1 MPGLKSL
8 VFFKLIYD
16 YLQDK
21 IEKFGLDLMTRS
33 MQMATTVALVLVTLW
48 IIIRGY
54 QVITGNGRES
64 LLSIIVSGGRMA
76 AIVGIASTMS
86 FAGTDLYEFFT
97 STLDQAIH
105 GLFSG
110 RPNVSSV
117 DAIDDNLTY
126 TQLAL
131 STIDTVHVPAN
142 DPDLQADKIRAHFYA
157 MVGTASP
164 PMVAAAMLL
173 LYQVTIALFIGLGPL
188 FIMCLLF
195 PRTQDMFTRW
205 LNYGLGTLFSMGLF
219 SAMVGIVLELS
230 LRITGAFWGGRIL
243 SGFLGGYSEGLS
255 TLALQQGGI
264 GLLLTVLII
273 SVPPM
278 GAMFFQ
284 GTMGH
289 FMQFSAFSGGGGDA
303 LQGRGGR
310 PWQTPPSQAA
320 SAPHAAQARETR
332 TVSPGSEPA
341 FQRVVGTPAAPAQAD
356 RIRRAP
362 DPAARATT
370 PRADSP
376 A

>member
-16 YLQDK
+16 YLQHK

-54 QVITGNGRES
+54 QVMTGTSRES
-64 LLSIIVSGGRMA
+64 MLSIVVNGGRMA

-86 FAGTDLYEFFT
+86 FAGTDLYTFFT
-97 STLDQAIH
+97 STLDTEIH

-110 RPNVSSV
+110 KANVSSIE
-117 DAIDDNLTY
+117 AIDDNLTY

-131 STIDTVHVPAN
+131 SAIDIVHVPSN
-142 DPDLQADKIRAHFYA
+142 DPILQEEKLRAHFYA

-219 SAMVGIVLELS
+219 SAMVGIVLELT
-230 LRITGAFWGGRIL
+230 LRVSGAFWGGRIL
-243 SGFLGGYSEGLS
+243 TGFLGGHSEGLS

-289 FMQFSAFSGGGGDA
+289 FMQFSAFSGGTTDA
-303 LQGRGGR
+303 MQGRGGR
-310 PWQTPPSQAA
+310 PWQTPPPAAPAA
-320 SAPHAAQARETR
+320 SPAASTTHAP
-332 TVSPGSEPA
+332 SPGIDPA
-341 FQRVVGTPAAPAQAD
+341 FQRVVTGATAPAQGD
-356 RIRRAP
+356 QVRRAP
-362 DPAARATT
+362 ARDAVSRTE
-370 PRADSP
+370 PSA
-376 A
+376 